1 MNKSVDAFVGVRS
14 GSQRVKNKNTKP
26 FGDTTLLDLK
36 LETLKQVSNLKNIIV
51 SSDCDNMLSIAKNH
65 GVDTHKRSVYHASNE
80 CTNSEY
86 FEMIADVVESENVMY
101 APVTSPFVSVETF
114 NT

>member
-26 FGDTTLLDLK
+26 FGDTTLLDFK

-51 SSDCDNMLSIAKNH
+51 GS
-65 GVDTHKRSVYHASNE
+65 
-80 CTNSEY
+80 
-86 FEMIADVVESENVMY
+86 
-101 APVTSPFVSVETF
+101 
-114 NT
+114 